1 MSKKREYTFD
11 VLRVIAM
18 IMVIIVHVSN
28 LYSRYYGLISNSSY
42 LFSLIFNTISRISV
56 PLFFMI
62 SGALLLDRDFN
73 KNKYLKRIFRF
84 LMVIVVWDII
94 YLLWE
99 YYFFGTTYNK
109 LYTLALEPFRSHLW
123 FLYTIIVLYIIQ
135 PILKKILDN
144 LNSKQKM
151 VLFIIWFLLG
161 TFTMFFSNITEYY
174 TTICYIG
181 YFILGKYLYDFIS
194 KNDLSSYNFVFIIMI
209 LLSFIASI
217 FLNYSASVRLNMFY
231 NSFFAYRTPY
241 IMMASILFFILI
253 YNIVHGRNHNKF
265 IMVLSDLSF
274 GVYLIHGIFLD
285 ITFKIFNYRDLNS
298 IIGIPLFVC
307 IIFIFSVFSVYILRK
322 SKILKRVL

>member
-1 MSKKREYTFD
+1 
-11 VLRVIAM
+11 
-18 IMVIIVHVSN
+18 
-28 LYSRYYGLISNSSY
+28 
-42 LFSLIFNTISRISV
+42 
-56 PLFFMI
+56 
-62 SGALLLDRDFN
+62 
-73 KNKYLKRIFRF
+73 
-84 LMVIVVWDII
+84 
-94 YLLWE
+94 
-99 YYFFGTTYNK
+99 
-109 LYTLALEPFRSHLW
+109 
-123 FLYTIIVLYIIQ
+123 
-135 PILKKILDN
+135 
-144 LNSKQKM
+144 
-151 VLFIIWFLLG
+151 
-161 TFTMFFSNITEYY
+161 MFFSNITEYY

-194 KNDLSSYNFVFIIMI
+194 KNDLSNYNFVFIIMI
-209 LLSFIASI
+209 LLFFIASI

-285 ITFKIFNYRDLNS
+285 ITFKIFNYRDFNS